1 MARTKNSKGITLST
15 NASTFE
21 QDEAALKVAA
31 VVEGTKGLP
40 EQEATD
46 QIAAQAEPE
55 KKIETVKLVL
65 PAGTK
70 ETKLYLITPKMGK
83 RERWFEKKRLTSYA
97 KVGANWEVT
106 LPTRSVKDRGIL
118 DMAVAH

>member
-21 QDEAALKVAA
+21 QDEAALKAA
-31 VVEGTKGLP
+31 PVETAAIETP
-40 EQEATD
+40 APAPQNEAP
-46 QIAAQAEPE
+46 AEE
-55 KKIETVKLVL
+55 KKVETVKLVL

-83 RERWFEKKRLTSYA
+83 RERWFEKARLTSYA
-97 KVGANWEVT
+97 KVGATWEIT
-106 LPTRSVKDRGIL
+106 LPIRAVKDRGIL

>member
-21 QDEAALKVAA
+21 QDEAALKAA
-31 VVEGTKGLP
+31 PVETAAIETPAPQAVP
-40 EQEATD
+40 EQTED
-46 QIAAQAEPE
+46 
-55 KKIETVKLVL
+55 KKAETVKLVL

-97 KVGANWEVT
+97 KVGTNWEIT

>member
-21 QDEAALKVAA
+21 QDEAALKAA
-31 VVEGTKGLP
+31 PVSEAPAVETPAPAL
-40 EQEATD
+40 QSEAP
-46 QIAAQAEPE
+46 AEE

-97 KVGANWEVT
+97 KVGSSWEIT